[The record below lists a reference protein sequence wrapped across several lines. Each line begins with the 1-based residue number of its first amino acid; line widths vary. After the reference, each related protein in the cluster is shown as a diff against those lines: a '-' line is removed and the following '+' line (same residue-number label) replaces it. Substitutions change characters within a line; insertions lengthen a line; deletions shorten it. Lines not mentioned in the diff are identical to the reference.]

1 MFHWC
6 LHIVHIY
13 VIVASISEDTCVPY
27 TSEEGISVAKP
38 SSIMG
43 LDKTESNLSKAI
55 VASQPMHLGSP
66 PCALFRQNPTY
77 KILHVVQEQA
87 EDEEKKVG
95 EEERDERYAPKKV
108 RPSVLAKDTAKLE
121 AGMGC
126 VRLRSPT
133 EGVSSDTRTATSIC
147 GTLGDDAIMHHGEIL
162 LRKAQPSVLVK
173 DMAELEAGVNIVSRI

>member
-1 MFHWC
+1 MASRGKVHTTMFHWC

-13 VIVASISEDTCVPY
+13 VIVVSISEYTMSCVPY
-27 TSEEGISVAKP
+27 TSEAGISVAKP
-38 SSIMG
+38 SSIMD
-43 LDKTESNLSKAI
+43 LDKTESNLSKAT

-87 EDEEKKVG
+87 KDEEKKVG

-108 RPSVLAKDTAKLE
+108 RPSVLAKDTAKLK

-133 EGVSSDTRTATSIC
+133 EGVSSDTRTVYRTIPYRGGHVGVPAV
-147 GTLGDDAIMHHGEIL
+147 LGFLQE
-162 LRKAQPSVLVK
+162 
-173 DMAELEAGVNIVSRI
+173 